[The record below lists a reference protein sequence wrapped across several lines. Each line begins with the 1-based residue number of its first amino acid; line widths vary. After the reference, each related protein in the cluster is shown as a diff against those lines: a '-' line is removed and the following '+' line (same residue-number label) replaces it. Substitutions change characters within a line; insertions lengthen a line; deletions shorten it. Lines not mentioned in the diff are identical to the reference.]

1 MGRKKTFGGR
11 GDSLSLFPARLAS
24 GMLPLPEQVLSHSYP
39 QQSSE
44 SNLNVKGGI
53 SGWGEEDLNF
63 NPSSAISW
71 LADVQGTPTL
81 RQMNAIHD
89 AGGLLSFSFQPVEW
103 ELAQIAPITNS
114 YALVNTWSSVG
125 KI

>member
-1 MGRKKTFGGR
+1 MEAEEIVFHCSQEGWLVAFFP
-11 GDSLSLFPARLAS
+11 SLSRYGPILT
-24 GMLPLPEQVLSHSYP
+24 LSK
-39 QQSSE
+39 SSE
-44 SNLNVKGGI
+44 SNLGVKGGI

-89 AGGLLSFSFQPVEW
+89 ARGLLSFSFPPVEW

-114 YALVNTWSSVG
+114 YALITLGVVLG
-125 KI
+125 RFR